1 MTNQTRSRTTTKIL
15 VNECLGT
22 GKMQKNLVNITLA
35 VVTEEVEI
43 ILESYPKHPYQQAFS
58 PSGLRQD
65 LIAYV
70 LSRVPN
76 RYTAIDPSE
85 SVSNQTVQVRCSS
98 EQLLHIENL
107 IHTGIREVLHSY
119 QKIDYRLP
127 EEVKFDSRVASW
139 L

>member
-1 MTNQTRSRTTTKIL
+1 MQKTL
-15 VNECLGT
+15 VNH
-22 GKMQKNLVNITLA
+22 TLSI
-35 VVTEEVEI
+35 VTEEVEI
-43 ILESYPKHPYQQAFS
+43 ILESYPKYPYQQAFS

-76 RYTAIDPSE
+76 TYTAIEASE
-85 SVSNQTVQVRCSS
+85 SVSNQTGQVRCSS

-107 IHTGIREVLHSY
+107 IHTGIRDVLHSDR
-119 QKIDYRLP
+119 KRDYRVP
-127 EEVKFDSRVASW
+127 ETVRLGARVSSW

>member
-1 MTNQTRSRTTTKIL
+1 MP
-15 VNECLGT
+15 
-22 GKMQKNLVNITLA
+22 KNLVNITLG

-43 ILESYPKHPYQQAFS
+43 ILESYPNYPYQQAFS
-58 PSGLRQD
+58 HSGLRQD

-76 RYTAIDPSE
+76 KYTAIDSGK
-85 SVSNQTVQVRCSS
+85 SVSNHTVQVRCSS

-107 IHTGIREVLHSY
+107 IHTGIRDLLHSY
-119 QKIDYRLP
+119 QKVDDRVR

-139 L
+139 FR

>member
-1 MTNQTRSRTTTKIL
+1 MATKIL
-15 VNECLGT
+15 VNECLGM

-43 ILESYPKHPYQQAFS
+43 ILESYPTHPYQQAFS

-76 RYTAIDPSE
+76 RYTAIDSRE

-107 IHTGIREVLHSY
+107 IHAGIRDVLHSY
-119 QKIDYRLP
+119 HKIDYRFR
-127 EEVKFDSRVASW
+127 EQVKSASKVASW
-139 L
+139 F

>member
-1 MTNQTRSRTTTKIL
+1 
-15 VNECLGT
+15 
-22 GKMQKNLVNITLA
+22 MQKNLVNITLGI
-35 VVTEEVEI
+35 VTEEVGI

-58 PSGLRQD
+58 HSGLRQD

-76 RYTAIDPSE
+76 KYTAIDSRDSANE
-85 SVSNQTVQVRCSS
+85 KVQVRCSS

-107 IHTGIREVLHSY
+107 IHTGIRDLLHSY
-119 QKIDYRLP
+119 PKVDYRLP
-127 EEVKFDSRVASW
+127 AQVKSGSRVGSW

>member
-1 MTNQTRSRTTTKIL
+1 
-15 VNECLGT
+15 
-22 GKMQKNLVNITLA
+22 MQKTLVNITLA

-43 ILESYPKHPYQQAFS
+43 IFESYPKYPYQQAFS

-76 RYTAIDPSE
+76 KYMAIDSGE
-85 SVSNQTVQVRCSS
+85 SVWNQTAQVRCSS

-107 IHTGIREVLHSY
+107 IHTGIRDLVHRY

-127 EEVKFDSRVASW
+127 EEVKFDSRVASGF
-139 L
+139 

>member
-1 MTNQTRSRTTTKIL
+1 
-15 VNECLGT
+15 
-22 GKMQKNLVNITLA
+22 MQKNLVNITLA

-43 ILESYPKHPYQQAFS
+43 ILESYPKYPYQEAFS

-76 RYTAIDPSE
+76 RYTAIDSGE
-85 SVSNQTVQVRCSS
+85 SVPNQTVQFRCSS

-119 QKIDYRLP
+119 EKIDYRLC
-127 EEVKFDSRVASW
+127 EQLKSCSQFAS
-139 L
+139 